1 MPITGNMEPRNFIT
15 KITTY
20 EYICSIK
27 NSMTKLPELLPKVIE
42 LMKNNVTGT
51 LNLTNPGLISHNEI
65 LKMFRDV
72 VDPQFKWKNFSKE
85 EQDKILAS
93 DRSNNFL
100 DTRKLKSLFPDV
112 KNIKDSVKDCLI
124 QYKNTYIP
132 KNKNSIYQSKNLLIT
147 GGCGFIGSNF
157 INYYMKENQHVN
169 IINIDAMYY
178 CAKESNVNEWIRQ
191 SKRYVFVKGNLCS
204 TDLISHIL
212 RHYKVDSVIHFAA
225 QSHVAKFI

>member
-27 NSMTKLPELLPKVIE
+27 NSMTVLPELLPKVIE

-100 DTRKLKSLFPDV
+100 DTTKLETLFPDV
-112 KNIKDSVKDCLI
+112 KNIKDSIKDCLI
-124 QYKNTYIP
+124 QYKKSYIP
-132 KNKNSIYQSKNLLIT
+132 KNKNSISI
-147 GGCGFIGSNF
+147 
-157 INYYMKENQHVN
+157 
-169 IINIDAMYY
+169 
-178 CAKESNVNEWIRQ
+178 
-191 SKRYVFVKGNLCS
+191 
-204 TDLISHIL
+204 
-212 RHYKVDSVIHFAA
+212 
-225 QSHVAKFI
+225 